1 MQRVVCPM
9 VLSMG
14 ALRAA
19 MRSTVFVTHSLL
31 VAMRAG
37 SGAAERGYQIT
48 TDISNKMSAK
58 ANAPK
63 K

>member
-1 MQRVVCPM
+1 M

-31 VAMRAG
+31 AAMRAG